1 MPVYKYKDA
10 LLSNRREKKYEKQK
24 ICALLLAVTMVAGT
38 LAGCGGGGS
47 DAPAA
52 DTSSTTT
59 DDGSSTAATDDGASS
74 DAGSAA
80 SGEVIELTFF
90 NADANQDD
98 PWTDPVAEAITAA
111 TGVKLKTT
119 RPVGGNDES
128 EAVALMIAEQNYPDI
143 IFAKGSAGNMI
154 DAGAMID
161 MTDLIEQYGPNIKKL
176 YGEEFEKLKQSADD
190 PSIYQLSAY
199 VVGGTKF
206 KDCGNIQIQ
215 WDALKAKD
223 YQIPQSLEELEAM
236 IKDYIAENP
245 TTEDGLDKI
254 GITLSTSDWHW
265 LITLGNPAGFI
276 ADGAPDNGQWIV
288 TEDNKGVYKF
298 RSDNERQYFKWLC
311 RMYNEGILDPEF
323 ATQTHEDYIA
333 KIASGRVVCLFDKD
347 WDYQDGEK
355 VLKADGKY
363 NLTYCGLPTGMTPD
377 IKCPSLMYQGLTTGT
392 GVGITTSCKDPV
404 AAIKFIDFLCSD
416 EGQVLNK
423 WGIEGVNYFIDD
435 EGHRY
440 RTEEE
445 IKYAQED
452 ADYSKKTGVGFHNY
466 PFPSYGDGIL
476 DPTDAVINEYN
487 EEEKAACEAW
497 GVELLVDVF
506 PQPDEFETPD
516 YSPLWAYAMPL
527 EFTEIVDKL
536 DEVAWSALIKCVTG
550 TEAEFDANYDAMI
563 AELEATGMSEAEE
576 MMTNIIAEKVAI
588 VQ

>member
-1 MPVYKYKDA
+1 MKSKRV
-10 LLSNRREKKYEKQK
+10 
-24 ICALLLAVTMVAGT
+24 CALLLTAAMVVGT
-38 LAGCGGGGS
+38 LAGCGGGDSGS
-47 DAPAA
+47 TSTGGDSAPA
-52 DTSSTTT
+52 TQE
-59 DDGSSTAATDDGASS
+59 SS
-74 DAGSAA
+74 DSGESSEAAA

-98 PWTDPVAEAITAA
+98 PWTDPVALAITEK
-111 TGVKLKTT
+111 TGVKLKTS

-154 DAGAMID
+154 DADAMMD

-176 YGEEFEKLKQSADD
+176 YGDEFEKLKQSADD
-190 PSIYQLSAY
+190 PAIYQLSAY
-199 VVGGTKF
+199 NVGGTRF
-206 KDCGNIQIQ
+206 KDAGNMQIQ
-215 WDALKAKD
+215 WAALKAKD
-223 YQIPQSLEELEAM
+223 YQIPKNLDELEAM
-236 IKDYIAENP
+236 IKDYIAANP
-245 TTEDGLDKI
+245 TTDDGLSKI
-254 GITLSTSDWHW
+254 GISLSTSDWHW

-288 TEDNKGVYKF
+288 TDKNEGVYKF
-298 RSDNERQYFKWLC
+298 TSEKEREYFRWLC
-311 RMYNEGILDPEF
+311 RMYDEGILDPEF

-333 KIASGRVVCLFDKD
+333 KIASGRVVALFDKD

-363 NLTYCGLPTGMTPD
+363 ELTYAGLPVTMDEKT
-377 IKCPSLMYQGLTTGT
+377 KCPSLMYQGLTTGT
-392 GVGITTSCKDPV
+392 GVGITKTCKDPV

-440 RTEEE
+440 RTPEE
-445 IKYAQED
+445 IKYSQED
-452 ADYSKKTGVGFHNY
+452 ADYSKNTGVGFHNY

-476 DPTDAVINEYN
+476 DPTGSTYTTTSKQAVIDEYN
-487 EEEKAACEAW
+487 VEEKAAVEAW
-497 GVELLVDVF
+497 GVELIVDMF

-527 EFTEIVDKL
+527 EFSEIVDKL
-536 DEVAWSALIKCVTG
+536 DEVAWSSLIKCVTG
-550 TEAEFDANYDAMI
+550 GVDAFDANYDAML
-563 AELEATGMSEAEE
+563 AEFESTGLTEAED
-576 MMTNIIAEKVAI
+576 MMTKIIAEKVAV

>member
-1 MPVYKYKDA
+1 M
-10 LLSNRREKKYEKQK
+10 KKKR
-24 ICALLLAVTMVAGT
+24 ICALLLTVTMAVAT
-38 LAGCGGGGS
+38 LAGCGGS
-47 DAPAA
+47 NDAPASTPA
-52 DTSSTTT
+52 DTSSS
-59 DDGSSTAATDDGASS
+59 DSSSSSS
-74 DAGSAA
+74 DSSAPEDTSSAA

-98 PWTDPVAEAITAA
+98 PWTDPVALAITEA

-128 EAVALMIAEQNYPDI
+128 ESVALMIAEQNYPDI
-143 IFAKGSAGNMI
+143 IFAKGSAGSMI

-161 MTDLIEQYGPNIKKL
+161 MTDLIEEYGPNIKKL
-176 YGEEFEKLKQSADD
+176 YGDEFDKLKQSADD
-190 PSIYQLSAY
+190 PAIYQLSAY

-223 YQIPQSLEELEAM
+223 YAIPQSLDELEAM

-245 TTEDGLDKI
+245 TTDEGLDKI

-288 TEDNKGVYKF
+288 TENNEGVYKF
-298 RSDNERQYFKWLC
+298 RSDKEREYFRWLC

-333 KIASGRVVCLFDKD
+333 KIASGRVVTLFDKD

-363 NLTYCGLPTGMTPD
+363 GLTYCGLPTGMTPD
-377 IKCPSLMYQGLTTGT
+377 TKCPSLMYQGLTTGT

-423 WGIEGVNYFIDD
+423 WGIEGVNYFVDD

-440 RTEEE
+440 RTDEE

-476 DPTDAVINEYN
+476 DPTGSTYTTTSKDAVINEYN

-506 PQPDEFETPD
+506 PQPDEFEVPD
-516 YSPLWAYAMPL
+516 YSPLWAYATPI
-527 EFTEIVDKL
+527 EFSEIVDKL

-550 TEAEFDANYDAMI
+550 SEADFDANYDAMI
-563 AELEATGMSEAEE
+563 ADLEATGMEDAEK
-576 MMTNIIAEKVAI
+576 MMTDIIAEKVAA

>member
-1 MPVYKYKDA
+1 MKSK
-10 LLSNRREKKYEKQK
+10 K
-24 ICALLLAVTMVAGT
+24 ICALLLAATMVAGT
-38 LAGCGGGGS
+38 LAGCGGG
-47 DAPAA
+47 
-52 DTSSTTT
+52 DTSANTDSSATT
-59 DDGSSTAATDDGASS
+59 DSSAATDDGASN
-74 DAGSAA
+74 DGGSAA
-80 SGEVIELTFF
+80 SGDVIELTFF

-98 PWTDPVAEAITAA
+98 PWTDPVAEKITEA

-143 IFAKGSAGNMI
+143 IFAKGSAGNLI
-154 DAGAMID
+154 DAGAMMD

-176 YGEEFEKLKQSADD
+176 YGDELEKLKQSADD
-190 PSIYQLSAY
+190 PAIYQFSAY
-199 VVGGTKF
+199 AVGGTKF
-206 KDCGNIQIQ
+206 KDAGNLQIQ
-215 WDALKAKD
+215 WAALKAKD
-223 YQIPQSLEELEAM
+223 YQIPKSLDELETM
-236 IKDYIAENP
+236 IKDYIAEHP
-245 TTEDGLDKI
+245 TTDDGLDMI
-254 GITLSTSDWHW
+254 GISLSTSDWHW

-288 TEDNKGVYKF
+288 TDDNKGVYKF
-298 RSDNERQYFKWLC
+298 RSDKEREYFKWLC

-333 KIASGRVVCLFDKD
+333 KIASGRVVTLFDKD

-363 NLTYCGLPTGMTPD
+363 ELTYAGLPTCMDANT
-377 IKCPSLMYQGLTTGT
+377 KCPSLMYQGLTTGT

-445 IKYAQED
+445 IKYSQED

-476 DPTDAVINEYN
+476 DPTGSTYTTTSKDAVINEYN
-487 EEEKAACEAW
+487 VEEKAAVEAW
-497 GVELLVDVF
+497 GVELIVDMF

-527 EFTEIVDKL
+527 EFSEIVDKL

-550 TEAEFDANYDAMI
+550 SEAEFDANYDAMI

-576 MMTNIIAEKVAI
+576 MMTDIIAEKVAI

>member
-1 MPVYKYKDA
+1 MKSK
-10 LLSNRREKKYEKQK
+10 K
-24 ICALLLAVTMVAGT
+24 ICALLLAATMVAGT
-38 LAGCGGGGS
+38 LAGCGGG
-47 DAPAA
+47 
-52 DTSSTTT
+52 DTTSNTDSSATT
-59 DDGSSTAATDDGASS
+59 DSSAATDDGAAS
-74 DAGSAA
+74 DDGGSAA
-80 SGEVIELTFF
+80 SGDVIELTFF

-98 PWTDPVAEAITAA
+98 PWTDPVAEKITEA

-143 IFAKGSAGNMI
+143 IFAKGSAGNLI
-154 DAGAMID
+154 DAGAMMD

-176 YGEEFEKLKQSADD
+176 YGDEYDKLRQSAEDQ
-190 PSIYQLSAY
+190 SIYQLSAY
-199 VVGGTKF
+199 NVGGTRF
-206 KDCGNIQIQ
+206 KDAGNLQIQ
-215 WDALKAKD
+215 WAALKAKD
-223 YQIPQSLEELEAM
+223 YQIPHSLEELETM
-236 IKDYIAENP
+236 IKDYIAEHP
-245 TTEDGLDKI
+245 TTDDGLDMI
-254 GITLSTSDWHW
+254 GISLSTSDWHW

-288 TEDNKGVYKF
+288 TDDNKGVYKF
-298 RSDNERQYFKWLC
+298 RSDKEREYFKWLC

-333 KIASGRVVCLFDKD
+333 KIASGRVVTLFDKD

-363 NLTYCGLPTGMTPD
+363 ELTYAGLPTCIDANT
-377 IKCPSLMYQGLTTGT
+377 KCPALMYQGLTTGT

-445 IKYAQED
+445 IKYSQED

-476 DPTDAVINEYN
+476 DPTGSTYTTTSKDAVINEYN
-487 EEEKAACEAW
+487 VEEKAAVEAW
-497 GVELLVDVF
+497 GVELIVDMF
-506 PQPDEFETPD
+506 PQPDEFDTPD

-527 EFTEIVDKL
+527 EFSEIVDKL

-550 TEAEFDANYDAMI
+550 SEAEFDANYDAMI

-576 MMTNIIAEKVAI
+576 MMTDIIAEKVAI

>member
-1 MPVYKYKDA
+1 M
-10 LLSNRREKKYEKQK
+10 KKKR
-24 ICALLLAVTMVAGT
+24 ICALLLTVAMTAGT
-38 LAGCGGGGS
+38 LAGCGGDSGS
-47 DAPAA
+47 TAT
-52 DTSSTTT
+52 DT
-59 DDGSSTAATDDGASS
+59 GSTAATDEGSS
-74 DAGSAA
+74 DAGASDGA
-80 SGEVIELTFF
+80 SGDVIELTFF

-98 PWTDPVAEAITAA
+98 PWTDPVAEVITEK

-143 IFAKGSAGNMI
+143 IFAKGSAGNLI
-154 DAGAMID
+154 DAEAMMD

-176 YGEEFEKLKQSADD
+176 YGDEFDKLKQSADD

-206 KDCGNIQIQ
+206 KDAGNLQVQ
-215 WDALKAKD
+215 WAALKAKD
-223 YQIPQSLEELEAM
+223 YKIPQSLDELETM

-245 TTEDGLDKI
+245 TTDDGLDRI
-254 GITLSTSDWHW
+254 GISLSTSDWHW

-288 TEDNKGVYKF
+288 TSDNKGMYKF
-298 RSDNERQYFKWLC
+298 RSEKEREYFRWLC

-363 NLTYCGLPTGMTPD
+363 ELTYAGLPTCMEAGT
-377 IKCPSLMYQGLTTGT
+377 KCPSLMYQGLTTGT
-392 GVGITTSCKDPV
+392 GVGISKTCKDPV

-476 DPTDAVINEYN
+476 DPTGSTYTTTSKDAVINEYN
-487 EEEKAACEAW
+487 VEEKAAVEAW
-497 GVELLVDVF
+497 GVELIVDMF

-536 DEVAWSALIKCVTG
+536 DEVAWSSLINCVTG
-550 TEAEFDANYDAMI
+550 AESEFDANYDAMI
-563 AELEATGMSEAEE
+563 AELEATGMNDAEE
-576 MMTNIIAEKVAI
+576 MMSNIIAEKVAI

>member
-1 MPVYKYKDA
+1 MKNK
-10 LLSNRREKKYEKQK
+10 K

-59 DDGSSTAATDDGASS
+59 DDGSSTAAT
-74 DAGSAA
+74 
-80 SGEVIELTFF
+80 
-90 NADANQDD
+90 D

-276 ADGAPDNGQWIV
+276 AGG
-288 TEDNKGVYKF
+288 G
-298 RSDNERQYFKWLC
+298 
-311 RMYNEGILDPEF
+311 
-323 ATQTHEDYIA
+323 
-333 KIASGRVVCLFDKD
+333 
-347 WDYQDGEK
+347 
-355 VLKADGKY
+355 
-363 NLTYCGLPTGMTPD
+363 
-377 IKCPSLMYQGLTTGT
+377 
-392 GVGITTSCKDPV
+392 
-404 AAIKFIDFLCSD
+404 
-416 EGQVLNK
+416 
-423 WGIEGVNYFIDD
+423 
-435 EGHRY
+435 
-440 RTEEE
+440 
-445 IKYAQED
+445 
-452 ADYSKKTGVGFHNY
+452 
-466 PFPSYGDGIL
+466 
-476 DPTDAVINEYN
+476 
-487 EEEKAACEAW
+487 
-497 GVELLVDVF
+497 
-506 PQPDEFETPD
+506 
-516 YSPLWAYAMPL
+516 
-527 EFTEIVDKL
+527 
-536 DEVAWSALIKCVTG
+536 
-550 TEAEFDANYDAMI
+550 
-563 AELEATGMSEAEE
+563 
-576 MMTNIIAEKVAI
+576 
-588 VQ
+588 

>member
-1 MPVYKYKDA
+1 MKSKRV
-10 LLSNRREKKYEKQK
+10 
-24 ICALLLAVTMVAGT
+24 CALLLTAAMVVGT
-38 LAGCGGGGS
+38 LTGCGGGDKGASTGGDSAATGTDSTAAESGDAAASDTGS
-47 DAPAA
+47 DA
-52 DTSSTTT
+52 
-59 DDGSSTAATDDGASS
+59 
-74 DAGSAA
+74 AA

-98 PWTDPVAEAITAA
+98 PWTDPVAEKITEA

-154 DAGAMID
+154 EAGAMMD

-176 YGEEFEKLKQSADD
+176 YGEEFNKLKQSADD
-190 PSIYQLSAY
+190 PAIYQLSAY
-199 VVGGTKF
+199 VVGGEKF
-206 KDCGNIQIQ
+206 KHCGTAQIQ

-223 YQIPQSLEELEAM
+223 YKLPETLEEMEAM
-236 IKDYIAENP
+236 IKDYIAANP
-245 TTEDGLDKI
+245 TTEDGLDRI
-254 GITLSTSDWHW
+254 GISLSTADWHW

-288 TEDNKGVYKF
+288 TPDNKGVYKF
-298 RSDNERQYFKWLC
+298 RSDKEREYFRWMC
-311 RMYNEGILDPEF
+311 RMYNEGILDPDF

-333 KIASGRVVCLFDKD
+333 KIASGRVVALFDSD
-347 WDYQDGEK
+347 WDYADGEK

-363 NLTYCGLPTGMTPD
+363 GSTYAGLPLTMDADT
-377 IKCPSLMYQGLTTGT
+377 KCASLMYQGLTTGT

-423 WGIEGVNYFIDD
+423 WGIEGVNYFVDD

-445 IKYAQED
+445 IKASQED
-452 ADYSKKTGVGFHNY
+452 PDYGKKTGVGFHNY

-476 DPTDAVINEYN
+476 DPTGSTYTTTSKDAVINEYN
-487 EEEKAACEAW
+487 EEEKAACEKW
-497 GVELLVDVF
+497 GVELLVDMF
-506 PQPDEFETPD
+506 PQTDEFETPQ

-536 DEVAWSALIKCVTG
+536 DEVSWSALIKCVTG
-550 TEAEFDANYDAMI
+550 KETDFDTNYDDML

-576 MMTNIIAEKVAI
+576 MMTDIIAEKVAAA
-588 VQ
+588 Q

>member
-1 MPVYKYKDA
+1 MK
-10 LLSNRREKKYEKQK
+10 SKK
-24 ICALLLAVTMVAGT
+24 IWALLLAATMVAGT
-38 LAGCGGGGS
+38 LAGCGGG
-47 DAPAA
+47 
-52 DTSSTTT
+52 DTSANTDSSATT
-59 DDGSSTAATDDGASS
+59 DSSAATDDGASN
-74 DAGSAA
+74 DGGSAA
-80 SGEVIELTFF
+80 SGDVIELTFF

-98 PWTDPVAEAITAA
+98 PWTDPVAEKITEA

-143 IFAKGSAGNMI
+143 IFAKGSAGNLI
-154 DAGAMID
+154 DAGAMMD

-176 YGEEFEKLKQSADD
+176 YGDEYDKLRQSAEDQ
-190 PSIYQLSAY
+190 SIYQLSAY
-199 VVGGTKF
+199 NVGGTRF
-206 KDCGNIQIQ
+206 KDAGNLQIQ
-215 WDALKAKD
+215 WAALKAKD
-223 YQIPQSLEELEAM
+223 YQIPKSLDELETM
-236 IKDYIAENP
+236 IKDYIAEHP
-245 TTEDGLDKI
+245 TTDDGLDMI
-254 GITLSTSDWHW
+254 GISLSTSDWHW

-288 TEDNKGVYKF
+288 TDDNKGVYKF
-298 RSDNERQYFKWLC
+298 RSDKEREYFKWLC

-333 KIASGRVVCLFDKD
+333 KIASGRVVTLFDKD

-363 NLTYCGLPTGMTPD
+363 ELTYAGLPTCIDANT
-377 IKCPSLMYQGLTTGT
+377 KCPALMYQGLTTGT

-445 IKYAQED
+445 IKYSQED

-476 DPTDAVINEYN
+476 DPTGSTYTTTSKDAVINEYN
-487 EEEKAACEAW
+487 VEEKAAVEAW
-497 GVELLVDVF
+497 GVELIVDMF

-527 EFTEIVDKL
+527 EFSEIVDKL

-550 TEAEFDANYDAMI
+550 SEAEFDANYDAMI

-576 MMTNIIAEKVAI
+576 MMTDIIAEKVAI